1 MNIDRP
7 CTRIF
12 VALILLVHCPH
23 SVLKHCA
30 LRLHVRYRSL
40 LVCPTIVCSLH
51 SHTLLFISIARSHI
65 SLCSYC
71 SLALLYLLSIHL
83 NALIALRSYLTFVAL
98 MLETSVHTQSRVCVM
113 NGPKG
118 PSCVCVMN
126 GPKGPS
132 CVFVWS

>member
-1 MNIDRP
+1 VLKHSLRAKALRTSFARSLAFAIGVSYYRM
-7 CTRIF
+7 F
-12 VALILLVHCPH
+12 VALTYSIVY
-23 SVLKHCA
+23 
-30 LRLHVRYRSL
+30 LHRSL
-40 LVCPTIVCSLH
+40 TY
-51 SHTLLFISIARSHI
+51 

-132 CVFVWS
+132 CVEQSSYNTPREKPFQTKNWLS